1 MIRTLHLLTVVAVL
15 IAFTLPALAQGRG
28 GRPAHPAKKRV
39 PYNLLKQAA
48 KKLDGVEQQLEGR
61 KKLTDKELVGLKLE
75 VKEARLA
82 IREFLMEMKNRKEH
96 LPAYECCPCNAG
108 VEGGV
113 AGGKLEI
120 NVNVNGG
127 QEVVEGRPIEE
138 LPEEIVEPLTGQS
151 FNALLAALKEQ
162 GFADDKLSVL
172 QTAAKNSWF
181 TVDQVK
187 GILKMFSFPDDKISA
202 LRMVSEALA
211 DPENSFLLY
220 GSFVHSSDKEEAKKI
235 LEAN

>member
-1 MIRTLHLLTVVAVL
+1 MFIVFATL
-15 IAFTLPALAQGRG
+15 ISFTLPALAQGRG

-39 PYNLLKQAA
+39 PYNLLKQAS
-48 KKLDGVEQQLEGR
+48 KKLDEVEQRLEGR
-61 KKLTDKELVGLKLE
+61 SDLNGKELTVLKLE

-108 VEGGV
+108 AVG
-113 AGGKLEI
+113 ATGGKLEI

-127 QEVVEGRPIEE
+127 TEVGGQPIEE
-138 LPEEIVEPLTGQS
+138 VPEEIVEPLASQRYD
-151 FNALLAALKEQ
+151 ALLAALKEQ

-172 QTAAKNSWF
+172 ETAAKNAWF
-181 TVDQVK
+181 TVDQV
-187 GILKMFSFPDDKISA
+187 GGLLKMFSFPDDKLAA
-202 LRMVSEALA
+202 LRMVSNLIVDA
-211 DPENSFLLY
+211 ENKFLLY

>member
-1 MIRTLHLLTVVAVL
+1 MDCSTHE
-15 IAFTLPALAQGRG
+15 
-28 GRPAHPAKKRV
+28 
-39 PYNLLKQAA
+39 Y
-48 KKLDGVEQQLEGR
+48 
-61 KKLTDKELVGLKLE
+61 
-75 VKEARLA
+75 VKT
-82 IREFLMEMKNRKEH
+82 
-96 LPAYECCPCNAG
+96 P
-108 VEGGV
+108 
-113 AGGKLEI
+113 GGKLEI

-127 QEVVEGRPIEE
+127 HEVVEGHPIEE
-138 LPEEIVEPLTGQS
+138 IPEEAIVEPLSGQS
-151 FNALLAALKEQ
+151 FDALLVALKEQ

-187 GILKMFSFPDDKISA
+187 GLLKMFSFPDDKISA
-202 LRMVSEALA
+202 LRMVSKTIV